1 MIDASG
7 RPGVDAVTVREA
19 QRALEE
25 GAVLVDVR
33 ETDEWIAG
41 HVADAIHIPL
51 DEVRDHLA
59 DLPADRMILVVCRSG
74 RRSASAATLLK
85 GRGLRAVNMS
95 GGMIAWEAY
104 GLPIVTSGP
113 APGHVPLRSVD
124 VGTITVV
131 DP

>member
-41 HVADAIHIPL
+41 HVADAIHLPL
-51 DEVRDHLA
+51 AEVGDHLA
-59 DLPADRMILVVCRSG
+59 DLPADRVILVVCRSG

-95 GGMIAWEAY
+95 GGMIAWEAS

-113 APGHVPLRSVD
+113 AHGHVPTCSAD
-124 VGTITVV
+124 VGTIAVV